1 MTDNID
7 DKLAR
12 QRQVLAEKK
21 LKIWNGRGFRN
32 YQTRIEYEH
41 IFVCAKSMAEAV
53 RLCKQ
58 AGYDNIGTYEIK
70 NYWSKDAWG
79 IPMLDVVPEPGV
91 WGELKSREIVR
102 LV

>member
-1 MTDNID
+1 MTGNID
-7 DKLAR
+7 DKLAL
-12 QRQVLAEKK
+12 QRRVLAEKK

-32 YQTRIEYEH
+32 YQTRLDYEY
-41 IFVCAKSMAEAV
+41 IYVCAKSMAEAI

-58 AGYDNIGTYEIK
+58 AVK

-79 IPMLDVVPEPGV
+79 IPMLDVIPEPGV
-91 WGELKSREIVR
+91 WGETKSREIIR